1 MTSRRVGPRA
11 WWASQG
17 SGCYLDSWLMQG
29 PVAAPAK
36 ATATRSQSDSDVD
49 ALPSRGALLC
59 FCGLV
64 ASWGL
69 AKVAPMFPYGP
80 AGSHVARRLRT
91 DPFHA
96 RMAASAGSSG
106 VMPE

>member
-1 MTSRRVGPRA
+1 
-11 WWASQG
+11 
-17 SGCYLDSWLMQG
+17 MQG

-59 FCGLV
+59 LCGLI
-64 ASWGL
+64 ASCGL
-69 AKVAPMFPYGP
+69 AKVGPMFPYGSG
-80 AGSHVARRLRT
+80 GSHVARRLRT

-96 RMAASAGSSG
+96 RSAASAGASG
-106 VMPE
+106 PMPAAYSLPAA